1 MTFTNKVME
10 RKSSVG
16 NYSITRFK
24 EKQITFSCQYPQ
36 SYVVSFS
43 QFGLTNDITNLGN
56 ITDEGNMTLI
66 MHIYKDK
73 SFTKPLVTN
82 LSLNK
87 RIYVEIKMNLANTTT
102 STKSSFGIQLKECFS
117 TSTSQLKYKHILIK
131 RG

>member
-1 MTFTNKVME
+1 MTTNTGGRSVTFTNKVME

-43 QFGLTNDITNLGN
+43 QFGLSNDITNLGN

-87 RIYVEIKMNLANTTT
+87 RIYVEIKMKLTNTTT
-102 STKSSFGIQLKECFS
+102 LFFYLNVTTEI
-117 TSTSQLKYKHILIK
+117 
-131 RG
+131 

>member
-10 RKSSVG
+10 RKFTFG

-43 QFGLTNDITNLGN
+43 QFGLSNDITNLGN